1 MKMDYIISRRIQIAS
16 LTYYFLSGALIT
28 VGGIILLSIEEI
40 KLYLKTNL
48 AEKRYTHILG
58 VSDTAKKLAKLNG
71 ISEEKAEI
79 AGLAHD
85 VAKNLSKTRMKEI
98 MEENNIVIS
107 DVEEN
112 NSNLWHSII
121 GPIEAKNKLG
131 IQEKQIL
138 DAIRWHTTGK
148 EDMSIL
154 TKIIYIADMIEP
166 NRNFEGVE
174 DIRKVTFEDLDTGV
188 YYGLTRSIEFLLIKN
203 LLIDENTI
211 RARNYFLFDPKFK
224 G

>member
-1 MKMDYIISRRIQIAS
+1 M
-16 LTYYFLSGALIT
+16 
-28 VGGIILLSIEEI
+28 LSIEEI
-40 KLYLKTNL
+40 KLYLKANL
-48 AEKRYTHILG
+48 AEKRYIHILG
-58 VSDTAKKLAKLNG
+58 VADIAKNLAKLNG

-85 VAKNLSKTRMKEI
+85 VAKNLSKVKMKEI
-98 MEENNIVIS
+98 INKHNIILSV
-107 DVEEN
+107 VEEN
-112 NSNLWHSII
+112 NENLWHSII
-121 GPIEAKNKLG
+121 GPIEAKDKLG
-131 IQEKQIL
+131 IQDEEIL

-166 NRNFEGVE
+166 NRNFDGIE
-174 DIRKVTFEDLDTGV
+174 DIRKVTLEDLDKGV
-188 YYGLTRSIEFLLIKN
+188 YYGLTQSIEFLLIKN
-203 LLIDENTI
+203 LLIDENTM

>member
-1 MKMDYIISRRIQIAS
+1 M
-16 LTYYFLSGALIT
+16 
-28 VGGIILLSIEEI
+28 LSIEEM
-40 KLYLKTNL
+40 KLYLKENL
-48 AEKRYTHILG
+48 MENRYAHTLG
-58 VSDTAKKLAKLNG
+58 VAETAKKLAKLNG

-85 VAKNLSKTRMKEI
+85 VAKNLSKDRMKEI
-98 MEENNIVIS
+98 MKENNIVMS
-107 DVEEN
+107 EVEEN

-121 GPIEAKNKLG
+121 GDIEAKNKLG
-131 IQEKQIL
+131 IEDEEIL
-138 DAIRWHTTGK
+138 DSIRWHTTGK

-166 NRNFEGVE
+166 NRNFEGIE
-174 DIRKVTFEDLDTGV
+174 DIRKATFEDLDTGV
-188 YYGLTRSIEFLLIKN
+188 YNGLTCSIEFLLNKN

-211 RARNYFLFDPKFK
+211 KARNYFLFDSKFK